1 MYIFKAAVVGAGSMG
16 GAIAQVISYSGLP
29 VVLKDVDEKA
39 VEAGI
44 DHARAIY
51 QERVDKG
58 KMTATDMANKMML
71 IEGSTSYEGFD
82 DVDIVVEAVPEKM
95 EIKRAVFA
103 ELDKALP
110 PGAVIVSNT
119 SALPISEMASAT
131 ERADRCAGLHFFNP
145 ANVMKL
151 VEIIPA
157 EQTTPETI
165 EDVMGFAQSLRK
177 IAVVVKE
184 CPGFLV
190 NRILAPYMG
199 EAVFALQE
207 GAASAEEID
216 EAMQRYGWPMGPLS
230 LGDFVGIDISADVAE
245 TLETAYGERMKAPK
259 LLLKLAEMGRHGQK
273 SGIGFYSYS
282 VEPEQSLESLIEEV
296 GARDPASKFSEER
309 LMYTMI
315 NESARCAEEGVA
327 ALPDI
332 DTAMI
337 AGTGMMVEEER
348 IGPLA
353 LADRIG
359 LDKILE
365 SLKQFEDQYGPRFAP
380 ANILVDKVAAG
391 ETGVE
396 KGRGFFEYS

>member
-1 MYIFKAAVVGAGSMG
+1 MYIFKAAVVGAGKMG

-29 VVLKDVDEKA
+29 VVVKDVDEKA

-44 DHARAIY
+44 EHARSIY
-51 QERVDKG
+51 QGRVDKG

-71 IEGSTSYEGFD
+71 IEGSTSYDGFD

-95 EIKRAVFA
+95 EVKRQVFA
-103 ELDKALP
+103 ELDKVLP

-119 SALPISEMASAT
+119 SALPISEMAAAT
-131 ERADRCAGLHFFNP
+131 GRADRCAGLHFFNP
-145 ANVMKL
+145 PNAMKL
-151 VEIIPA
+151 VEIIPGAQTSA
-157 EQTTPETI
+157 ETV

-190 NRILAPYMG
+190 NRILSPYIG
-199 EAVFALQE
+199 EAIFVLQE
-207 GAASAEEID
+207 GAAGAEEID
-216 EAMQRYGWPMGPLS
+216 EAMQRYGWPMGPLT
-230 LGDFVGIDISADVAE
+230 LTDFLGIDVGAKVAE
-245 TLETAYGERMKAPK
+245 TLEQAYGERMKAPK
-259 LLLKLAEMGRHGQK
+259 LLLKMAELGRHGQK
-273 SGIGFYSYS
+273 TGIGFYSYS
-282 VEPEQSLESLIEEV
+282 VEPEQSLESIIEEI
-296 GARDPASKFSEER
+296 GARDPESKFSEER
-309 LMYTMI
+309 LMYSMI
-315 NESARCAEEGVA
+315 NESARCAEEGIA
-327 ALPDI
+327 TLPDI

-337 AGTGMMVEEER
+337 AGTGMMVDEER
-348 IGPLA
+348 IGTLA

-365 SLKQFEDQYGPRFAP
+365 GLKQFEAQYGPRFAP
-380 ANILVDKVAAG
+380 AKILVDKVAAG

>member
-1 MYIFKAAVVGAGSMG
+1 MYIFKAAVVGAGAMG
-16 GAIAQVISYSGLP
+16 GAIAQVISYAGLP
-29 VVLKDVDEKA
+29 VVLKDVDETA

-58 KMTATDMANKMML
+58 KMTAADMANKMML

-95 EIKRAVFA
+95 AIKRQVFA
-103 ELDKALP
+103 ELDKVLP

-119 SALPISEMASAT
+119 SALPISEMAAAT

-151 VEIIPA
+151 VEIVPA

-165 EDVMGFAQSLRK
+165 EDVMGFAQTLRK

-207 GAASAEEID
+207 GAAGAEEID

-245 TLETAYGERMKAPK
+245 TLEKAYGERMKAPK
-259 LLLKLAEMGRHGQK
+259 LLLKLAEIGRHGQK
-273 SGIGFYSYS
+273 TGIGFYAYS
-282 VEPEQSLESLIEEV
+282 VEPEQSLESLIEAV

-309 LMYTMI
+309 LMYAMI
-315 NESARCAEEGVA
+315 NESARCAEEGIA

-359 LDKILE
+359 LDTILE
-365 SLKQFEDQYGPRFAP
+365 GLKQFADQYGPRFAP
-380 ANILVDKVAAG
+380 ARILVDKVAAG
-391 ETGVE
+391 ETGVSQ
-396 KGRGFFEYS
+396 GRGFFEYS